1 MEWILFP
8 CFDIMW
14 SKDLRPVKYWTQM
27 HMYVYVMRCECT
39 SLWCL
44 MQGSNCW
51 VFLIIKEW
59 LNRVIC
65 RIPDHYV
72 SLHIVRCHTSGGN
85 FNFLLAFLAP
95 LLREAL
101 DDFLGASCYLLNLS
115 NANIFRV
122 FYYHFRKSIIFST
135 MHRVCEKI

>member
-27 HMYVYVMRCECT
+27 HMYVYVMRCECM

-51 VFLIIKEW
+51 VLLVIKEW

-65 RIPDHYV
+65 RISDHCISFRMVWY
-72 SLHIVRCHTSGGN
+72 HTLSEN
-85 FNFLLAFLAP
+85 FNSLFICLAP
-95 LLREAL
+95 LLREAF
-101 DDFLGASCYLLNLS
+101 DDFLKASCYPLNLS

-122 FYYHFRKSIIFST
+122 FYYHFRKSIIILI
-135 MHRVCEKI
+135 MHYMCENI